1 MEIAVWPFTE
11 FFSTPRDRVGG
22 FFQAKIKPGSFND
35 LEGKKTGLLRT
46 GLLRFLTDTCNDKGR
61 GWKVFPFF
69 LFIEKNCIFFLLYCY
84 DFSFSKRGGGLL
96 FFFVCRL
103 EHAMEGFPDGQCG
116 QYGTTTFKPRP
127 PTHPRR
133 HQKRSKLGKKNP
145 SETLRWRRFSFTD
158 FVVVVVVVVVQR
170 KTGKERHENRSHW
183 VFL

>member
-69 LFIEKNCIFFLLYCY
+69 LFIEKNCIFFCFIVMIFL
-84 DFSFSKRGGGLL
+84 SRRGGGVAL
-96 FFFVCRL
+96 FLRL
-103 EHAMEGFPDGQCG
+103 PP
-116 QYGTTTFKPRP
+116 GT
-127 PTHPRR
+127 R
-133 HQKRSKLGKKNP
+133 HGRVP
-145 SETLRWRRFSFTD
+145 
-158 FVVVVVVVVVQR
+158 
-170 KTGKERHENRSHW
+170 
-183 VFL
+183 